1 MEIIKA
7 ENISAYYGKKCAL
20 NNITF
25 SVDEGTVLG
34 IIGPNGS
41 GKTTLLKV
49 ISNFIKTYT
58 GTITLNGEV
67 PGIKTKGFVAFQPDV
82 NIFRKNMKI
91 KDAIS
96 FFSLFFADFK
106 MEKAKEMLDFMKLSN
121 DMYVRALSKGMTEK
135 LNLALTLSR
144 DSLIYVI
151 DEPLAGVDPIARDQI
166 LDSLIEYC
174 GENKTLI
181 ITTQLVRDME
191 NVFDKAMFLN
201 EGEIILFDDCEKIR
215 EKYRDS
221 IDGTFKKIYT
231 EGVI

>member
-7 ENISAYYGKKCAL
+7 ENISAYYGKKCVL

>member
-1 MEIIKA
+1 M
-7 ENISAYYGKKCAL
+7 
-20 NNITF
+20 
-25 SVDEGTVLG
+25 
-34 IIGPNGS
+34 
-41 GKTTLLKV
+41 
-49 ISNFIKTYT
+49 
-58 GTITLNGEV
+58 
-67 PGIKTKGFVAFQPDV
+67 
-82 NIFRKNMKI
+82 
-91 KDAIS
+91 
-96 FFSLFFADFK
+96 
-106 MEKAKEMLDFMKLSN
+106 
-121 DMYVRALSKGMTEK
+121 
-135 LNLALTLSR
+135 
-144 DSLIYVI
+144 
-151 DEPLAGVDPIARDQI
+151 DPIARDQI

>member
-20 NNITF
+20 YNITF

-34 IIGPNGS
+34 VIGPNGS

-67 PGIKTKGFVAFQPDV
+67 PGLKTKEFVAFQPDV

-106 MEKAKEMLDFMKLSN
+106 MEKAKEMLNFMNLST

>member
-58 GTITLNGEV
+58 VTITLNGEV

>member
-121 DMYVRALSKGMTEK
+121 DIYVRALSKGMTEK

>member
-96 FFSLFFADFK
+96 FFFA
-106 MEKAKEMLDFMKLSN
+106 
-121 DMYVRALSKGMTEK
+121 
-135 LNLALTLSR
+135 
-144 DSLIYVI
+144 
-151 DEPLAGVDPIARDQI
+151 I
-166 LDSLIEYC
+166 L
-174 GENKTLI
+174 
-181 ITTQLVRDME
+181 R
-191 NVFDKAMFLN
+191 
-201 EGEIILFDDCEKIR
+201 
-215 EKYRDS
+215 
-221 IDGTFKKIYT
+221 
-231 EGVI
+231 

>member
-1 MEIIKA
+1 MQF
-7 ENISAYYGKKCAL
+7 L
-20 NNITF
+20 
-25 SVDEGTVLG
+25 
-34 IIGPNGS
+34 
-41 GKTTLLKV
+41 
-49 ISNFIKTYT
+49 
-58 GTITLNGEV
+58 
-67 PGIKTKGFVAFQPDV
+67 
-82 NIFRKNMKI
+82 
-91 KDAIS
+91 